1 MTTIRA
7 VRCVRVEGHGDV
19 LVSEERQVGMLD
31 IHPAYAA
38 RGPVGGGG
46 RSVAGAVGAITAV
59 YVEVE
64 ANDGAVGLFGPIFD
78 ETATLIER
86 KLAPYLVGQD
96 ALAGEYLWD
105 LMYRQDRH
113 ARAGYEMIAI
123 SAVDN
128 ALWDLR
134 GKLMGQPV
142 YRLLGGPTRERV
154 PCYASMLGSS
164 LEPERVRE
172 RAQAMVA
179 AGFKAQKWFFRYGP
193 GDGLEGMERNIA
205 LAHTV
210 REAVGPHV
218 ELMFDCW
225 MGWDATYAIRLLAQ
239 IADVR
244 PRWLEEP
251 VPPDRVSDLALIRRE
266 GRTPIATGEHEY
278 TRWGFLR
285 LLQAE
290 AVDVIQ
296 ADPDWGGGISE
307 LVKIVTLASAYGRQV
322 VPHGHSV
329 APAVHIVAAM
339 PPATCPL
346 AEYLVRHVPAKQH
359 FSRTP
364 LVPENG
370 SIALPSA
377 PGLGLDLDPDKVERR
392 TVLWEAR
399 G

>member
-1 MTTIRA
+1 MATLQA
-7 VRCVRVEGHGDV
+7 VRCVRVEGHGEV
-19 LVSEERQVGMLD
+19 IASEERQVGMLD
-31 IHPAYAA
+31 IYPAYAQ
-38 RGPVGGGG
+38 RGASGGGAD
-46 RSVAGAVGAITAV
+46 VPINAV
-59 YVEVE
+59 YVEIVSDE
-64 ANDGAVGLFGPIFD
+64 GAVGLFGPIFD
-78 ETATLIER
+78 ETAVLIER

-96 ALAGEYLWD
+96 PMAGEYLWD
-105 LMYRQDRH
+105 LLYRQDRH

-134 GKLMGQPV
+134 GKLMAQPV
-142 YRLLGGPTRERV
+142 YRLLGGPSRQRV

-179 AGFKAQKWFFRYGP
+179 AGFGGQKWFFRYGP
-193 GDGLEGMERNIA
+193 GDGLAGMDRNVA

-210 REAVGPHV
+210 REAVGPQV

-225 MGWDATYAIRLLAQ
+225 MGWDATYALRLLER

-244 PRWLEEP
+244 PRWVEEP
-251 VPPDRVSDLALIRRE
+251 VPPDRVGDLALIRRE
-266 GRTPIATGEHEY
+266 GRVPVATGEHEY

-285 LLQAE
+285 LLQAD

-296 ADPDWGGGISE
+296 ADPDWCGGISE

-329 APAVHIVAAM
+329 AAAVHVVAAM

-359 FSRTP
+359 FALKP

-370 SIALPSA
+370 SIALPTT
-377 PGLGLDLDPDKVERR
+377 PGLGLDLDPDKIERR
-392 TVLWEAR
+392 VVLWEANA
-399 G
+399 

>member
-1 MTTIRA
+1 MATIRA
-7 VRCVRVEGHGDV
+7 VRCVRVEGYGDV
-19 LVSEERQVGMLD
+19 LAPEERQVGMLD
-31 IHPAYAA
+31 IYPTYAA

-46 RSVAGAVGAITAV
+46 APGAITAV

-64 ANDGAVGLFGPIFD
+64 SDEGAVGLFGPIFD

-86 KLAPYLVGQD
+86 KLAPHLVGQD
-96 ALAGEYLWD
+96 PLAGEYLWD

-179 AGFKAQKWFFRYGP
+179 AGFGGQKWFFRYGP

-205 LAHTV
+205 LARTV

-225 MGWDATYAIRLLAQ
+225 MGWDATYAIRLLTQ

-266 GRTPIATGEHEY
+266 GRTPVATGEHEY
-278 TRWGFLR
+278 TRWSFLR

-307 LVKIVTLASAYGRQV
+307 IVKIVTLASAYGRQV
-322 VPHGHSV
+322 VPHGHSI
-329 APAVHIVAAM
+329 AAAVHIIAAM
-339 PPATCPL
+339 PPATCPM
-346 AEYLVRHVPAKQH
+346 AEYLVRNVPAKQH
-359 FSRTP
+359 FSRHP

-370 SIALPSA
+370 SIALPTV
-377 PGLGLDLDPDKVERR
+377 PGLGLDLDVDKVERR
-392 TVLWEAR
+392 TVLWETR